1 MKTLPWIILVLVA
14 LAAICASP
22 FFGAVAMNPLA
33 PLSDTARSILFD
45 IRFPRTVT
53 AFAAGGLLA
62 LCGLVFQALFR
73 NDLADPFTL
82 GTASGAS
89 CGAAVTILFGAS
101 AFVPLGAMIGSLLSM
116 AIVFGLAGI
125 RRDPSPLS
133 LLLAGIATSF
143 LFSSM
148 MMFMQ
153 NFSSLHD
160 SFRIVRWLM
169 GGIETCGW
177 SGLPVMIAIGLA
189 ATLTVLALSPVLD
202 QLLLGDDIA
211 RSHGVKVSRMRLVL
225 SLAITLTVGGVVA
238 TCGPI
243 GFVGLMVPHACR
255 AVFGHSHRKLIPSA
269 MIAGGA
275 LLVICDIVARTVAA
289 PAEIPTGVI
298 TSLLGGPFFLLLLAR
313 KYDR

>member
-1 MKTLPWIILVLVA
+1 MKRFPMLILGLLAIAA
-14 LAAICASP
+14 LCASP
-22 FFGAVAMNPLA
+22 FFGAVHLDPFAMNN
-33 PLSDTARSILFD
+33 DMARSILLD
-45 IRFPRTVT
+45 IRLPRTIT
-53 AFAAGGLLA
+53 AFSAGAFLA

-89 CGAAVTILFGAS
+89 CGAAAAILFGAS
-101 AFVPLGAMIGSLLSM
+101 ALVPLGALTGAILSM

-143 LFSSM
+143 LFSSL

-160 SFRIVRWLM
+160 SVRIVRWLM

-177 SGLPVMIAIGLA
+177 TGLPIMLSIGIAG
-189 ATLTVLALSPVLD
+189 TVIVIALLPTLD
-202 QLLLGDDIA
+202 QMLLGDDIA
-211 RSHGVKVSRMRLVL
+211 RSHGINVSRMRFVL
-225 SLAITLTVGGVVA
+225 SLAATLVTGGVVA
-238 TCGPI
+238 VCGPI

-255 AVFGHSHRKLIPSA
+255 SIFGHSHRKLLPSS
-269 MIAGGA
+269 MIAGGT
-275 LLVICDIVARTVAA
+275 LLVVCDIIARTVAA
-289 PAEIPTGVI
+289 PSEIPTGVI